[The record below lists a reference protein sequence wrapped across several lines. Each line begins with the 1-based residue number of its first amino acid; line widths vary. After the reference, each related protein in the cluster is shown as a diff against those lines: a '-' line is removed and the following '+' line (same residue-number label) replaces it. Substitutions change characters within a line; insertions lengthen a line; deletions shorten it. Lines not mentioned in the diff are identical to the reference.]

1 MKTMTDKL
9 RTLFFLPLLL
19 LFLTGPSHAA
29 IEEINSIV
37 AVVDDDV
44 ITRVELNQRMQDL
57 LQTLR
62 QQGAQLP
69 PRDLLERQLLERM
82 IIEKLQLARA
92 GQVGVSVDDEQL
104 NSIIANI
111 AQENGLTISQLR
123 QALAADGVSFAFFRE
138 QIRNE
143 VMISQVR
150 GSEVERRVH
159 VSPAEVDSFLAG
171 QREQQQDN
179 QYQLRHILISLPT
192 DASPE
197 QIAQSR
203 AKAEDLFQQVRQ
215 GADFANLAISYSD
228 GQQALEGGDLGW
240 RSAGQLPSQFAETV
254 FNLQV
259 GEVSEPI
266 RSSNGFHLLYL
277 ADIRG
282 DDRHMVRQV
291 NARHILIRS
300 SELVSDEEARL
311 RLERLRERLLGG
323 ADFAELARANS
334 EDPGSASRGGELGW
348 ADPEIYVAEFRNTL
362 MELDEG
368 QISPPFSTQFGW
380 HIMQLQGWRE
390 HDSTDEARRNQA
402 FQSLR
407 ERKTEEELQNW
418 LRNLRDEA
426 YVEYRLERR

>member
-1 MKTMTDKL
+1 MTDKL

>member
-1 MKTMTDKL
+1 MTDKL

-92 GQVGVSVDDEQL
+92 GQVGISVDDEQL

-368 QISPPFSTQFGW
+368 QISLPFSTQFGW